1 VSDKNFPLS
10 SNHDLRRHRAAD
22 INGILDGTLA
32 FQTFN
37 TPTKKESDDVF
48 ATPPIQEDTATPIRP
63 IEFGE

>member
-1 VSDKNFPLS
+1 LHR

-32 FQTFN
+32 FQAFN
-37 TPTKKESDDVF
+37 TPPKTELNDGGL
-48 ATPPIQEDTATPIRP
+48 ATSPIHEDAITPIRP